1 MVLQE
6 VVGSL
11 QLVVGGPAGDDLL
24 VVEGGGGEPDPALR
38 DVPVRA
44 DRGVRVG
51 GPHVER
57 DDALAGVSLPPVPG
71 DLSWGERAP
80 GDTLEA
86 VLPARHHGL
95 FLRHDLHT
103 QRGN

>member
-24 VVEGGGGEPDPALR
+24 MVEGGGSEPDPGLG
-38 DVPVRA
+38 DVLVRA
-44 DRGVRVG
+44 DHRVGVG

-57 DDALAGVSLPPVPG
+57 DDALQSDHGHTCRGQAG
-71 DLSWGERAP
+71 
-80 GDTLEA
+80 
-86 VLPARHHGL
+86 
-95 FLRHDLHT
+95 LH
-103 QRGN
+103 